1 MQFRFLYLKTIYNAI
16 LFEGLSLILE
26 EKPSLGTRFNRA
38 IIDRLA
44 CFERDN
50 GFNGPCSVYVTLR
63 LSGLISVWFGF
74 HCTLLSSGRNE
85 TMESSTKIFDFV
97 GKA

>member
-1 MQFRFLYLKTIYNAI
+1 M
-16 LFEGLSLILE
+16 SLILE

-50 GFNGPCSVYVTLR
+50 GFNGPYSVYVTPR
-63 LSGLISVWFGF
+63 LSGLISMFGLVF
-74 HCTLLSSGRNE
+74 IVLNSLLGE
-85 TMESSTKIFDFV
+85 TRQWNLQKFAVLSVKPRCHVRILI
-97 GKA
+97 